1 MYLNQSLMT
10 GEVADAQHVDRLHE
24 ASAARRSRMMRA
36 GHRSRH
42 LRHVLDSIRGWT
54 GLSAGAHRQEGPIGE
69 VETTIARCMREA
81 PPAQESL
88 ADLDEALV
96 QQLLTGYF
104 RPAPDSPSGTS
115 CQAEWIPDLQS
126 NPYLRDAA

>member
-10 GEVADAQHVDRLHE
+10 GEVARAQQADRLDE
-24 ASAARRSRMMRA
+24 ARTARQARKLRP
-36 GHRSRH
+36 GHPAPH
-42 LRHVLDSIRGWT
+42 LRHAFASIRGWT
-54 GLSAGAHRQEGPIGE
+54 RLPADLHPQEGLIGE

-81 PPAQESL
+81 PPAPESL

-104 RPAPDSPSGTS
+104 RPAPDSPPGTS
-115 CQAEWIPDLQS
+115 YQAEWIPDLPS